1 VRGLVES
8 RARTVVELTA
18 DLFGSA
24 ALSGAQRHFVIA
36 EILAYLA
43 YHEARRVLRRT
54 RRPDGV
60 FLWSVDEEPE
70 VAP

>member
-1 VRGLVES
+1 V
-8 RARTVVELTA
+8 T
-18 DLFGSA
+18 
-24 ALSGAQRHFVIA
+24 A

-60 FLWSVDEEPE
+60 FLWSADESPE